1 MAKKHL
7 HLLSLLR
14 FHKLYRRCEHS
25 GSYRL
30 AKWEFY
36 RKHSTIGGA
45 LSVLSKRDQKK
56 TLLVTAIQ
64 VFVGIF
70 DLLGIFFVGI
80 LGALSVSGIQNQGP
94 GNQIAGILE
103 ILNIASF
110 TFQTQIM
117 ILSFLAIGLLVGR
130 TFISIIFTRRILLF
144 FSSRA
149 AVISTEL
156 VHKVLLR
163 PDIMTQSQSS
173 QQILYSLTRG
183 VELLLMQVLAT
194 FVVLIGDVSLLA
206 IITIGLVAVDP
217 QIALGTTLVF
227 SIIGYLLHRFMN
239 VRAKYLGGLNSE
251 LNIKSNEKIVEV
263 LSSYREAIV
272 RNRRNYYAEEIG
284 KIRFAL
290 AKSTAELNFMPYVSK
305 YVIESVV
312 IIGTLM
318 IGGVL
323 FLLNDVNKAVATL
336 AVFLAAG
343 SRIAPSVLRVQQ
355 NLVQIRGNLGA
366 CAPTLE
372 MIKKLKDTKVPETV
386 SQDLA
391 VDHEG
396 FLPSLTVEK
405 VTFTYPNCDNPT
417 ISKISLEIPP
427 GSFVAIVG
435 KSGSGKSTLVDL
447 ILGILQPNSGS
458 VLISG
463 TTPLEAFEK
472 WPGAVSY
479 VPQDIAISN
488 STIRDNISLG
498 YPLEKMN
505 DGLINSAIDLAE
517 LGLFISQERKGL
529 DTEVGERGAMLSGGQ
544 RQRLGIARALF
555 TSPKLLVLDEAT
567 SALDGDSESK
577 ISESLS
583 ALKGAVTIIMVAHRL
598 STVRNADL
606 VVYMDEGKI
615 KEMGTFEELR
625 NKLSDFDH
633 QAKLMGL

>member
-1 MAKKHL
+1 
-7 HLLSLLR
+7 
-14 FHKLYRRCEHS
+14 
-25 GSYRL
+25 L

-64 VFVGIF
+64 VFIGIF

-130 TFISIIFTRRILLF
+130 TFISIIFTRKILFF

-217 QIALGTTLVF
+217 QIALATTLVF
-227 SIIGYLLHRFMN
+227 SIIGFLLHRFMN

-343 SRIAPSVLRVQQ
+343 SRIAPSILRVQQ
-355 NLVQIRGNLGA
+355 NLLQIRGNLGA

-372 MIKKLKDTKVPETV
+372 MIEKLKDTKVPETV

-391 VDHEG
+391 VDHAG
-396 FLPSLTVEK
+396 FLPGLTVEK

-417 ISKISLEIPP
+417 ISQISLEIPP

-435 KSGSGKSTLVDL
+435 KSGSGKSTLIDL
-447 ILGILQPNSGS
+447 ILGILQPDSGS

-505 DGLINSAIDLAE
+505 DGLINSAIHLAE
-517 LGLFISQERKGL
+517 LGRFISQERKGL

-583 ALKGAVTIIMVAHRL
+583 ALKGAITIIMVAHRL

-615 KEMGTFEELR
+615 REMGTFEELR
-625 NKLSDFDH
+625 NRISDFDQ
-633 QAKLMGL
+633 QARLMGL